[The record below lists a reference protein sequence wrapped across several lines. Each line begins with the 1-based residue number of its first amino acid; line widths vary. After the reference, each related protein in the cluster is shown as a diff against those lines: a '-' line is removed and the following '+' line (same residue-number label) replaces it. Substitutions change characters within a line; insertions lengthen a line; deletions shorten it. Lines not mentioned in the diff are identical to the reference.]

1 MKFKQLEVI
10 GFKSFADKTSFYF
23 EDGLTGIVGPNGC
36 GKSNIVEALRWCMGE
51 TSAKSLRGS
60 GMEDVIFSGT
70 NSRPSKNLSE
80 VALKLENDNR
90 LPQFK
95 DMPEI
100 EVRRKIEKDKGSKY
114 FLNGREVRAK
124 DVQILFADLSTGPH
138 SPSMVSQGRVGSLVT
153 AKPTDRRAI
162 LEEAAG
168 IGGLHVRR
176 HEAELRLTAAEN
188 NLKKAD
194 DIMKQIENQLKNLL
208 KQAEEATKYKDM
220 SNNIQSLEAKLLYFQ
235 SREIE
240 SLIFGAQE
248 ELSEVE
254 DEISAVNIDK
264 NFNENALKEE
274 GKEIKPLRDEN
285 AELNTK
291 LQRLNLEFEQ
301 ISEEENRAKNEIEK
315 IKREIK
321 QINIDIDREKQIIN
335 DATSN
340 ERRLS
345 AEKNDILEINQ
356 NSSEIE
362 EKANNSYQESLKE
375 LNQEQDLLNK
385 LSDKIFSQ
393 IGGFDFNL
401 IKNKTDQLSSSIK
414 EVALKLKKLSGENDK
429 LDSGAIKNRIDEIQN
444 EFIKMEDLADKIN
457 FDLEAAAPQANLNSD
472 TTNTL
477 KNEFIEKIKTISEL
491 QEKYASRLSK
501 YESIK
506 QEATKRKGRLSI
518 IESEIKN
525 WIDLKENSEKKFLE
539 LNERFK
545 ENENTLSLEEAKP
558 GSIAEKKGTYVQN
571 IKNIE
576 EDILQINEKLTSK
589 EDSVQSINQKLYDIN
604 TTVLGIT
611 ERKVRA
617 QTIIEGLKEKKKEI
631 ELKSLTDFKHPIA
644 ELPTFVEIDVDEQV
658 KTSEIESQIQKL
670 KDRRE
675 RMGAVNLRA
684 DNETQE
690 LQDQIDR
697 MMSDRKDLVQGIQ
710 KLKSSINDLNEK
722 GRERLLDAFEKVSRK
737 FNDVYTKLFAGGN
750 ARLEL
755 IESDDPLEAG
765 LELLVSPPGKKLQS
779 ITLLSGGEQAL
790 TAMALIFAVF
800 LINPSPI
807 CILDE
812 VDAPLDDANVT
823 RFCSLLDELSSV
835 TDTKFVIITHHALTM
850 SRMNRLYGV
859 TMAERGV
866 SQLVAVDLEK
876 AEEMVA

>member
-1 MKFKQLEVI
+1 MKFKKLEVV
-10 GFKSFADKTSFYF
+10 GFKSFADKTSFHF

-70 NSRPSKNLSE
+70 TSRPSKNLCE

-100 EVRRKIEKDKGSKY
+100 EVRRKIQKDKGSKY
-114 FLNGREVRAK
+114 YLNGREVRAK
-124 DVQILFADLSTGPH
+124 DIQILFADLSTGPH

-168 IGGLHVRR
+168 ISGLHVRR
-176 HEAELRLTAAEN
+176 HEAELRLDAAEN

-194 DIMKQIENQLKNLL
+194 DIMKQIENQLKSLL
-208 KQAEEATKYKDM
+208 KQAEEASKYKNI
-220 SNNIQSLEAKLLYFQ
+220 SNEIQHLEAKLVYFQ
-235 SREIE
+235 SKEIE
-240 SLIFGAQE
+240 KSILVAQE
-248 ELSEVE
+248 ELGEVE

-274 GKEIKPLRDEN
+274 SQKITPLRNEN
-285 AELNTK
+285 AQLNAK

-301 ISEEENRAKNEIEK
+301 ISEEEGRAKNEVEK
-315 IKREIK
+315 IKKEIK

-335 DATSN
+335 DSSSN
-340 ERRLS
+340 EKRLLNERS
-345 AEKNDILEINQ
+345 DIEETEKTSSEVEEQAEKDY
-356 NSSEIE
+356 
-362 EKANNSYQESLKE
+362 KESLSE
-375 LNQEQDLLNK
+375 LNKEQEVLNK
-385 LSDKIFSQ
+385 LSEKIFSQ
-393 IGGFDFNL
+393 IGGFEFGV
-401 IKNKTDQLSSSIK
+401 IKRKTSQLSSLIDNISLR
-414 EVALKLKKLSGENDK
+414 LKTQSESTDNYDAPTLKGKIIEFY
-429 LDSGAIKNRIDEIQN
+429 N
-444 EFIKMEDLADKIN
+444 EFKNIEDLIKQIN
-457 FDLEAAAPQANLNSD
+457 FDLEAAEPQANLNSD
-472 TTNTL
+472 LTN
-477 KNEFIEKIKTISEL
+477 KIKQEFLEKLKIVSEL
-491 QEKYASRLSK
+491 QGKYASRLSK
-501 YESIK
+501 YENLK
-506 QEATKRKGRLSI
+506 QDSLKRKERLKNI
-518 IESEIKN
+518 DSEIKN
-525 WIDLKENSEKKFLE
+525 WIDLKNSSEQKFKE
-539 LNERFK
+539 LNARLK
-545 ENENTLSLEEAKP
+545 GSEEVLTEEEIKP
-558 GSIAEKKGTYVQN
+558 GTIAEKKGTYVQN
-571 IKNIE
+571 IENVK
-576 EDILQINEKLTSK
+576 EDIVQINEQLTSK
-589 EDSVQSINQKLYDIN
+589 EESVKLINQKLYDIN
-604 TTVLGIT
+604 GVVLGIT

-617 QTIIEGLKEKKKEI
+617 QTIIEGLKDKKKEI
-631 ELKSLTDFKHPIA
+631 ELKSLSEFKHTLE
-644 ELPTFVEIDVDEQV
+644 ELPNFAGID
-658 KTSEIESQIQKL
+658 IEEDIQANKIDNQIQKL
-670 KDRRE
+670 KDQRE
-675 RMGAVNLRA
+675 KMGAVNLRA

-697 MMSDRKDLVQGIQ
+697 MMNDRKDLVQGIQ
-710 KLKSSINDLNEK
+710 KLKGSINDLNQK

-765 LELLVSPPGKKLQS
+765 LELLASPPGKKLQS

-823 RFCSLLDELSSV
+823 RFCALLDELSNV
-835 TDTKFVIITHHALTM
+835 TDTKFVVITHHALTM

-876 AEEMVA
+876 AEGMVA

>member
-1 MKFKQLEVI
+1 MKFKKLEVV
-10 GFKSFADKTSFYF
+10 GFKSFADKTSFHF

-70 NSRPSKNLSE
+70 TSRPSKNLCE

-114 FLNGREVRAK
+114 YLNGREVRAK
-124 DVQILFADLSTGPH
+124 DIQILFADLSTGPH

-168 IGGLHVRR
+168 ISGLHVRR
-176 HEAELRLTAAEN
+176 HEAELRLDAAEN

-194 DIMKQIENQLKNLL
+194 DIMKQIENQLKSLL
-208 KQAEEATKYKDM
+208 KQAEEASKYKNI
-220 SNNIQSLEAKLLYFQ
+220 SNEIQHLEAKLVYFQ
-235 SREIE
+235 SKEIAK
-240 SLIFGAQE
+240 SILVAQE
-248 ELSEVE
+248 ELGEVE

-274 GKEIKPLRDEN
+274 SQKITPLRNEN
-285 AELNTK
+285 AQLNAK

-301 ISEEENRAKNEIEK
+301 ISEEEGRAKNEVEK
-315 IKREIK
+315 IKKEIK

-335 DATSN
+335 DSSSN
-340 ERRLS
+340 EKRLLNERS
-345 AEKNDILEINQ
+345 DIEETEKTSSEVEEQAEKDY
-356 NSSEIE
+356 
-362 EKANNSYQESLKE
+362 KESLSE
-375 LNQEQDLLNK
+375 LNKEQEVLNK
-385 LSDKIFSQ
+385 LSEKIFSQ
-393 IGGFDFNL
+393 IGGFEFGV
-401 IKNKTDQLSSSIK
+401 IKRKTSQLSSLIDNISLRLK
-414 EVALKLKKLSGENDK
+414 TQSESTDNYDAPALKGKIIEFY
-429 LDSGAIKNRIDEIQN
+429 N
-444 EFIKMEDLADKIN
+444 EFKNIEDLIKQIN
-457 FDLEAAAPQANLNSD
+457 FDLEAAEPQANLNSD
-472 TTNTL
+472 LTN
-477 KNEFIEKIKTISEL
+477 KIKQEFLEKLKIVSEL
-491 QEKYASRLSK
+491 QGKYASRLSK
-501 YESIK
+501 YENLK
-506 QEATKRKGRLSI
+506 QDSLKRKERLKNI
-518 IESEIKN
+518 DSEIKN
-525 WIDLKENSEKKFLE
+525 WIDLKNSSEQKFKE
-539 LNERFK
+539 LNARLK
-545 ENENTLSLEEAKP
+545 GSEEVLTEEEIKP
-558 GSIAEKKGTYVQN
+558 GTIAEKKGTYVQN
-571 IKNIE
+571 IENVK
-576 EDILQINEKLTSK
+576 EDIVQINEQLTSK
-589 EDSVQSINQKLYDIN
+589 EESVKLINQKLYDIN
-604 TTVLGIT
+604 GVVLGIT

-617 QTIIEGLKEKKKEI
+617 QTIIEGLKDKKKEI
-631 ELKSLTDFKHPIA
+631 ELKSLSEFKHTLE
-644 ELPTFVEIDVDEQV
+644 ELPNFAGID
-658 KTSEIESQIQKL
+658 IEEDIQANKIDNQIQKL
-670 KDRRE
+670 KDQRE
-675 RMGAVNLRA
+675 KMGAINLRA

-697 MMSDRKDLVQGIQ
+697 MMNDRKDLVQGIQ
-710 KLKSSINDLNEK
+710 KLKGSINDLNQK

-765 LELLVSPPGKKLQS
+765 LELLASPPGKKLQS

-823 RFCSLLDELSSV
+823 RFCALLDELSNV
-835 TDTKFVIITHHALTM
+835 TDTKFVVITHHALTM

-876 AEEMVA
+876 AEGMVA

>member
-315 IKREIK
+315 IKKEIK

-340 ERRLS
+340 EKRLS

-472 TTNTL
+472 TTNAL

-697 MMSDRKDLVQGIQ
+697 MMNDRKDLVQGIQ

>member
-70 NSRPSKNLSE
+70 TSRPSKNLSE

-220 SNNIQSLEAKLLYFQ
+220 SNNIQSLEAKLVYFQ
-235 SREIE
+235 SQEIE
-240 SLIFGAQE
+240 GSILGAQE

-315 IKREIK
+315 IKKEIK
-321 QINIDIDREKQIIN
+321 QINIDIDREKQIVN

-340 ERRLS
+340 EKRLS

-414 EVALKLKKLSGENDK
+414 EVALRLKKLSGENDE

-472 TTNTL
+472 TTNAL

-501 YESIK
+501 YKSIK

-545 ENENTLSLEEAKP
+545 ENENALSLEEAKP

-644 ELPTFVEIDVDEQV
+644 ELPTFAEIDVDEQV
-658 KTSEIESQIQKL
+658 KTSEIENQIQKL

-697 MMSDRKDLVQGIQ
+697 MMNDRKDLVQGIQ

-835 TDTKFVIITHHALTM
+835 TDTKFVVITHHALTM

>member
-315 IKREIK
+315 IKKEIK

-340 ERRLS
+340 EKRLS

-472 TTNTL
+472 TTNAL

>member
-36 GKSNIVEALRWCMGE
+36 GKSNIVESLRWCMGE

-70 NSRPSKNLSE
+70 TSRPSKNLCE

-95 DMPEI
+95 DMSEI

-124 DVQILFADLSTGPH
+124 DIQILFADLSTGPH

-194 DIMKQIENQLKNLL
+194 DIMKQIENQLKSLL
-208 KQAEEATKYKDM
+208 KQAEEASKYKNI
-220 SNNIQSLEAKLLYFQ
+220 SNEIQNLEAKLVYFQ
-235 SREIE
+235 SKEIDN
-240 SLIFGAQE
+240 SVQNAQE
-248 ELSEVE
+248 ELGNVE

-274 GKEIKPLRDEN
+274 SQNIRPLRDEN
-285 AELNTK
+285 AQLNAK

-301 ISEEENRAKNEIEK
+301 ISEEEGRAKNEIEK
-315 IKREIK
+315 IKKEIK
-321 QINIDIDREKQIIN
+321 QVNTDIDREKQIIN
-335 DATSN
+335 DSSSN
-340 ERRLS
+340 EKRLA
-345 AEKNDILEINQ
+345 AERSDTIETEQ
-356 NSSEIE
+356 NSAEIE
-362 EKANNSYQESLKE
+362 EKAYNAYQQSLKE
-375 LNQEQDLLNK
+375 LNNEQNLLNK

-393 IGGFDFNL
+393 IGGFDFGL
-401 IKNKTDQLSSSIK
+401 IKNKTEQLSNSIK
-414 EVALKLKKLSGENDK
+414 ETGLMLQKLSEASNLEISEIKSQIITISNEYVKIENLITK
-429 LDSGAIKNRIDEIQN
+429 V
-444 EFIKMEDLADKIN
+444 N
-457 FDLEAAAPQANLNSD
+457 FDLDAAAPQANLNSD
-472 TTNTL
+472 TTNQL
-477 KNEFIEKIKTISEL
+477 KKDFLDQLKIISDL

-501 YESIK
+501 YETLRQDSL
-506 QEATKRKGRLSI
+506 KRKERLNN
-518 IESEIKN
+518 IENEIKN
-525 WIDLKENSEKKFLE
+525 WIDLKQSSEQKFKE
-539 LNERFK
+539 LNERLK
-545 ENENTLSLEEAKP
+545 ENEIILSEEETKP
-558 GSIAEKKGTYVQN
+558 GAIAEKKGTYVQN

-576 EDILQINEKLTSK
+576 EDTQQILEKLNSK
-589 EDSVQSINQKLYDIN
+589 EESIKSINQKLYDIN
-604 TTVLGIT
+604 GTVLEIT

-631 ELKSLTDFKHPIA
+631 ELKSLSEFKHTIE
-644 ELPTFVEIDVDEQV
+644 ELPNFAEINIQEVIE
-658 KTSEIESQIQKL
+658 TSKIESHIQKL
-670 KDRRE
+670 KDQRE
-675 RMGAVNLRA
+675 KMGAVNLRA

-690 LQDQIDR
+690 LQNQIDK
-697 MMSDRKDLVQGIQ
+697 MMNDRKDLVQGIQ
-710 KLKSSINDLNEK
+710 KLKGSINDLNQK

-737 FNDVYTKLFAGGN
+737 FNDVYTKLFAGGS
-750 ARLEL
+750 AKLEL

-823 RFCSLLDELSSV
+823 RFCSLLDELSNI
-835 TDTKFVIITHHALTM
+835 TDTKFIIITHHALTM

>member
-1 MKFKQLEVI
+1 MKFKQLEVV

-36 GKSNIVEALRWCMGE
+36 GKSNIVESLRWCMGE

-70 NSRPSKNLSE
+70 TSRPSKNLCE

-95 DMPEI
+95 DMSEI

-124 DVQILFADLSTGPH
+124 DIQILFADLSTGPH

-194 DIMKQIENQLKNLL
+194 DIMKQIENQLKSLL
-208 KQAEEATKYKDM
+208 KQAEEASKYKNI
-220 SNNIQSLEAKLLYFQ
+220 SNEIQNLEAKLVYFQ
-235 SREIE
+235 SKEIDN
-240 SLIFGAQE
+240 SIQDAQE
-248 ELSEVE
+248 ELGNVE

-274 GKEIKPLRDEN
+274 SQNIRPLRDEN
-285 AELNTK
+285 AQLNAK

-301 ISEEENRAKNEIEK
+301 ISEEEGRAKNEIEK
-315 IKREIK
+315 IKKEIK
-321 QINIDIDREKQIIN
+321 QVNTDIDREKQIIN
-335 DATSN
+335 DSSSN
-340 ERRLS
+340 EKRLA
-345 AEKNDILEINQ
+345 AERSDTIETEQ
-356 NSSEIE
+356 NSAEIE
-362 EKANNSYQESLKE
+362 EKAYNAYQQSLKE
-375 LNQEQDLLNK
+375 LNNEQNLLNK

-393 IGGFDFNL
+393 IGGFDFSL
-401 IKNKTDQLSSSIK
+401 IKNKTEQLSNSIK
-414 EVALKLKKLSGENDK
+414 ETGLMLQKLSEDSNLEVSEIKSQILAISNEYVKIENLITK
-429 LDSGAIKNRIDEIQN
+429 V
-444 EFIKMEDLADKIN
+444 N
-457 FDLEAAAPQANLNSD
+457 FDLDAAAPQANLNSD
-472 TTNTL
+472 TTNQL
-477 KNEFIEKIKTISEL
+477 KKDFLDQLKIISDL

-501 YESIK
+501 YETLRQDSL
-506 QEATKRKGRLSI
+506 KRKERLNN
-518 IESEIKN
+518 IENEIKN
-525 WIDLKENSEKKFLE
+525 WIDLKQSSEQKFKE
-539 LNERFK
+539 LNERLK
-545 ENENTLSLEEAKP
+545 ENEIILSKEETKP
-558 GSIAEKKGTYVQN
+558 GAIAEKKGTYVQN

-576 EDILQINEKLTSK
+576 EDIQQILEKLNSK
-589 EDSVQSINQKLYDIN
+589 EESIKSINQKLYDIN
-604 TTVLGIT
+604 GTVLEIT

-631 ELKSLTDFKHPIA
+631 ELKSLSEFKRAIE
-644 ELPTFVEIDVDEQV
+644 ELPSFAEINTEEAIE
-658 KTSEIESQIQKL
+658 TSKIENQIQKL
-670 KDRRE
+670 KDQRE
-675 RMGAVNLRA
+675 KMGAVNLRA

-690 LQDQIDR
+690 LQNQIDK
-697 MMSDRKDLVQGIQ
+697 MMNDRKDLVQGIQ
-710 KLKSSINDLNEK
+710 KLKGSINDLNQK

-737 FNDVYTKLFAGGN
+737 FNDVYTKLFAGGS
-750 ARLEL
+750 AKLEL

-765 LELLVSPPGKKLQS
+765 LELLVSPPGEKLQS

-823 RFCSLLDELSSV
+823 RFCSLLDELSNI
-835 TDTKFVIITHHALTM
+835 TDTKFIIITHHALTM

>member
-1 MKFKQLEVI
+1 MKFKKLEVV
-10 GFKSFADKTSFYF
+10 GFKSFADKTSFHF

-70 NSRPSKNLSE
+70 TSRPSKNLCE

-114 FLNGREVRAK
+114 YLNGREVRAK
-124 DVQILFADLSTGPH
+124 DIQILFADLSTGPH

-168 IGGLHVRR
+168 ISGLHVRR
-176 HEAELRLTAAEN
+176 HEAELRLDAAEN

-194 DIMKQIENQLKNLL
+194 DIMKQIENQLKSLL
-208 KQAEEATKYKDM
+208 KQAEEASKYKNI
-220 SNNIQSLEAKLLYFQ
+220 SNEIQHLEAKLVYFQ
-235 SREIE
+235 SKEVEKSI
-240 SLIFGAQE
+240 LVAQE
-248 ELSEVE
+248 ELGEVE

-274 GKEIKPLRDEN
+274 SQKITPLRNEN
-285 AELNTK
+285 AQLNAK

-301 ISEEENRAKNEIEK
+301 ISEEEGRAKNEVEK
-315 IKREIK
+315 IKKEIK

-335 DATSN
+335 DSSSN
-340 ERRLS
+340 EKRLLNERS
-345 AEKNDILEINQ
+345 DIEETEKTSSEVEEQAEKDY
-356 NSSEIE
+356 
-362 EKANNSYQESLKE
+362 KESLSE
-375 LNQEQDLLNK
+375 LNKEQEVLNK
-385 LSDKIFSQ
+385 LSEKIFSQ
-393 IGGFDFNL
+393 IGGFEFGV
-401 IKNKTDQLSSSIK
+401 IKRKTSQLSSLIDNISLR
-414 EVALKLKKLSGENDK
+414 LKTQSESTDNYDAPTLKGKIIEFY
-429 LDSGAIKNRIDEIQN
+429 N
-444 EFIKMEDLADKIN
+444 EFKNIEDLIKQIN
-457 FDLEAAAPQANLNSD
+457 FDLEAAEPQANLNSD
-472 TTNTL
+472 LTN
-477 KNEFIEKIKTISEL
+477 KIKQEFLEKLKIVSEL
-491 QEKYASRLSK
+491 QGKYASRLSK
-501 YESIK
+501 YENLK
-506 QEATKRKGRLSI
+506 QDSLKRKERLKNI
-518 IESEIKN
+518 DSEIKN
-525 WIDLKENSEKKFLE
+525 WIDLKNSSEQKFKE
-539 LNERFK
+539 LNARLK
-545 ENENTLSLEEAKP
+545 GSEEVLTEEEIKP
-558 GSIAEKKGTYVQN
+558 GTIAEKKGTYVQN
-571 IKNIE
+571 IENVK
-576 EDILQINEKLTSK
+576 EDIVQINEQLTSK
-589 EDSVQSINQKLYDIN
+589 EESVKLINQKLYDIN
-604 TTVLGIT
+604 GVVLGIT

-617 QTIIEGLKEKKKEI
+617 QTIIEGLKDKKKEI
-631 ELKSLTDFKHPIA
+631 ELKSLSEFKHTLE
-644 ELPTFVEIDVDEQV
+644 ELPNFAGID
-658 KTSEIESQIQKL
+658 IEEDIQANKIDNQIQKL
-670 KDRRE
+670 KDQRE
-675 RMGAVNLRA
+675 KMGAINLRA

-697 MMSDRKDLVQGIQ
+697 MMNDRKDLVQGIQ
-710 KLKSSINDLNEK
+710 KLKGSINDLNQK

-765 LELLVSPPGKKLQS
+765 LELLASPPGKKLQS

-823 RFCSLLDELSSV
+823 RFCALLDELSNV
-835 TDTKFVIITHHALTM
+835 TDTKFVVITHHALTM

-876 AEEMVA
+876 AEGMVA

>member
-1 MKFKQLEVI
+1 MKFKKLEVV
-10 GFKSFADKTSFYF
+10 GFKSFADKTSFHF

-70 NSRPSKNLSE
+70 TSRPSKNLCE

-114 FLNGREVRAK
+114 YLNGREVRAK
-124 DVQILFADLSTGPH
+124 DIQILFADLSTGPH

-168 IGGLHVRR
+168 ISGLHVRR
-176 HEAELRLTAAEN
+176 HEAELRLDAAEN

-194 DIMKQIENQLKNLL
+194 DIMKQIENQLKSLL
-208 KQAEEATKYKDM
+208 KQAEEASKYKNI
-220 SNNIQSLEAKLLYFQ
+220 SNEIQHLEAKLVYFQ
-235 SREIE
+235 SKEIAK
-240 SLIFGAQE
+240 SILVAQE
-248 ELSEVE
+248 ELGEVE

-274 GKEIKPLRDEN
+274 SQKITPLRNEN
-285 AELNTK
+285 AQLNAK

-301 ISEEENRAKNEIEK
+301 ISEEEGRAKNEVEK
-315 IKREIK
+315 IKKEIK

-335 DATSN
+335 DSSSN
-340 ERRLS
+340 EKRLLNERS
-345 AEKNDILEINQ
+345 DIEETEKTSSEVEEQAEKDY
-356 NSSEIE
+356 
-362 EKANNSYQESLKE
+362 KESLSE
-375 LNQEQDLLNK
+375 LNKEQEVLNK
-385 LSDKIFSQ
+385 LSEKIFSQ
-393 IGGFDFNL
+393 IGGFEFGV
-401 IKNKTDQLSSSIK
+401 IKRKTSQLSSLIDNISLR
-414 EVALKLKKLSGENDK
+414 LKTQSESTDNYDAPTLKGKIIEFY
-429 LDSGAIKNRIDEIQN
+429 N
-444 EFIKMEDLADKIN
+444 EFKNIEDLIKQIN
-457 FDLEAAAPQANLNSD
+457 FDLEAAEPQANLNSD
-472 TTNTL
+472 LTN
-477 KNEFIEKIKTISEL
+477 KIKQEFLEKLKIVSEL
-491 QEKYASRLSK
+491 QGKYASRLSK
-501 YESIK
+501 YENLK
-506 QEATKRKGRLSI
+506 QDSLKRKERLKNI
-518 IESEIKN
+518 DSEIKN
-525 WIDLKENSEKKFLE
+525 WIDLKNSSEQKFKE
-539 LNERFK
+539 LNARLK
-545 ENENTLSLEEAKP
+545 GSEEVLTEEEIKP
-558 GSIAEKKGTYVQN
+558 GTIAEKKGTYVQN
-571 IKNIE
+571 IENVK
-576 EDILQINEKLTSK
+576 EDIVQINEQLTSK
-589 EDSVQSINQKLYDIN
+589 EEFVKLINQKLYDIN
-604 TTVLGIT
+604 GVVLGIT

-617 QTIIEGLKEKKKEI
+617 QTIIEGLKDKKKEI
-631 ELKSLTDFKHPIA
+631 ELKSLSEFKHTLE
-644 ELPTFVEIDVDEQV
+644 ELPNFAGID
-658 KTSEIESQIQKL
+658 IEEDIQANKIDNQIQKL
-670 KDRRE
+670 KDQRE
-675 RMGAVNLRA
+675 KMGAVNLRA

-697 MMSDRKDLVQGIQ
+697 MMNDRKDLVQGIQ
-710 KLKSSINDLNEK
+710 KLKGSINDLNQK

-765 LELLVSPPGKKLQS
+765 LELLASPPGKKLQS

-823 RFCSLLDELSSV
+823 RFCALLDELSNV
-835 TDTKFVIITHHALTM
+835 TDTKFVVITHHALTM

-876 AEEMVA
+876 AEGMVA

>member
-1 MKFKQLEVI
+1 MKFKKLEVV
-10 GFKSFADKTSFYF
+10 GFKSFADKTSFHF

-70 NSRPSKNLSE
+70 TSRPSKNLCE

-114 FLNGREVRAK
+114 YLNGREVRAK
-124 DVQILFADLSTGPH
+124 DIQILFADLSTGPH

-168 IGGLHVRR
+168 ISGLHVRR
-176 HEAELRLTAAEN
+176 HEAELRLDAAEN

-194 DIMKQIENQLKNLL
+194 DIMKQIENQLKSLL
-208 KQAEEATKYKDM
+208 KQAEEASKYKNI
-220 SNNIQSLEAKLLYFQ
+220 SNEIQHLEAKLVYFQ
-235 SREIE
+235 SKEIAK
-240 SLIFGAQE
+240 SILVAQE
-248 ELSEVE
+248 ELGEVE

-274 GKEIKPLRDEN
+274 SQKITPLRNEN
-285 AELNTK
+285 AQLNAK

-301 ISEEENRAKNEIEK
+301 ISEEEGRAKNEVEK
-315 IKREIK
+315 IKKEIK

-335 DATSN
+335 DSSSN
-340 ERRLS
+340 EKRLLNERS
-345 AEKNDILEINQ
+345 DIEETEKTSSEVEEQAEKDY
-356 NSSEIE
+356 
-362 EKANNSYQESLKE
+362 KESLSE
-375 LNQEQDLLNK
+375 LNKEQEVLNK
-385 LSDKIFSQ
+385 LSEKIFSQ
-393 IGGFDFNL
+393 IGGFEFGV
-401 IKNKTDQLSSSIK
+401 IKRKTSQLSSLIDNISLRLK
-414 EVALKLKKLSGENDK
+414 TQSESTDNYDAPALKGKIIEFY
-429 LDSGAIKNRIDEIQN
+429 N
-444 EFIKMEDLADKIN
+444 EFKNIEDLIKQIN
-457 FDLEAAAPQANLNSD
+457 FDLEAAEPQANLNSD
-472 TTNTL
+472 LTN
-477 KNEFIEKIKTISEL
+477 KIKQEFLEKLKIVSEL
-491 QEKYASRLSK
+491 QGKYASRLSK
-501 YESIK
+501 YENLK
-506 QEATKRKGRLSI
+506 QDSLKRKERLKNI
-518 IESEIKN
+518 DSEIKN
-525 WIDLKENSEKKFLE
+525 WIDLKNSSEQKFKE
-539 LNERFK
+539 LNARLK
-545 ENENTLSLEEAKP
+545 GSEEVLTEEEIKP
-558 GSIAEKKGTYVQN
+558 GTIAEKKGTYVQN
-571 IKNIE
+571 IENVK
-576 EDILQINEKLTSK
+576 EDIVQINEQLTSK
-589 EDSVQSINQKLYDIN
+589 EESVKLINQKLYDIN
-604 TTVLGIT
+604 GVVLGIT

-617 QTIIEGLKEKKKEI
+617 QTIIEGLKDKKKEI
-631 ELKSLTDFKHPIA
+631 ELKSLSEFKHTLE
-644 ELPTFVEIDVDEQV
+644 ELPNFAGID
-658 KTSEIESQIQKL
+658 IEEDIQANKIDNQIQKL
-670 KDRRE
+670 KDQRE
-675 RMGAVNLRA
+675 KMGAVNLRA

-697 MMSDRKDLVQGIQ
+697 MMNDRKDLVQGIQ
-710 KLKSSINDLNEK
+710 KLKGSINDLNQK

-765 LELLVSPPGKKLQS
+765 LELLASPPGKKLQS

-823 RFCSLLDELSSV
+823 RFCALLDELSNV
-835 TDTKFVIITHHALTM
+835 TDTKFVVITHHALTM

-876 AEEMVA
+876 AEGMVA

>member
-10 GFKSFADKTSFYF
+10 SFKSFADKTTFYF

-36 GKSNIVEALRWCMGE
+36 GKSNIVESLRWCMGE

-70 NSRPSKNLSE
+70 TSRPSKNLCE

-114 FLNGREVRAK
+114 YLNGREVRAK
-124 DVQILFADLSTGPH
+124 DIQILFADLSTGPH

-194 DIMKQIENQLKNLL
+194 DIMKQIENQLKSLL
-208 KQAEEATKYKDM
+208 KQAEEASKYKNI
-220 SNNIQSLEAKLLYFQ
+220 SNEIQHLEAKLVFFQ
-235 SREIE
+235 FKEIE
-240 SLIFGAQE
+240 KSILDAQT
-248 ELSEVE
+248 ELGEVE

-274 GKEIKPLRDEN
+274 SQKIAPLRDNN
-285 AELNTK
+285 AQLNAK

-301 ISEEENRAKNEIEK
+301 INEEEGRAKNEIEK
-315 IKREIK
+315 IKKEIK
-321 QINIDIDREKQIIN
+321 QISIDIDREKQIIN
-335 DATSN
+335 DSSSNEKRLSN
-340 ERRLS
+340 ERS
-345 AEKNDILEINQ
+345 DVVEMEQ

-362 EKANNSYQESLKE
+362 EKAEKAYKE
-375 LNQEQDLLNK
+375 TLGELGKEQSILNDL
-385 LSDKIFSQ
+385 SEKIFSQ
-393 IGGFDFNL
+393 IGGFEFGIIKNKIDQLSVQIQNINLKLKNEVGIIDNLDTSTFKGKITEYYNDLTIVENL
-401 IKNKTDQLSSSIK
+401 IK
-414 EVALKLKKLSGENDK
+414 
-429 LDSGAIKNRIDEIQN
+429 
-444 EFIKMEDLADKIN
+444 KIN
-457 FDLEAAAPQANLNSD
+457 FDLEAAEPQANLNSNL
-472 TTNTL
+472 TNKL
-477 KNEFIEKIKTISEL
+477 KEDFLNKLKIISEL

-501 YESIK
+501 HETLK
-506 QEATKRKGRLSI
+506 QENLKRKERLKNI
-518 IESEIKN
+518 DSEIKN
-525 WIDLKENSEKKFLE
+525 WIDLKNSSEKKFEE
-539 LNERFK
+539 LSGRIKDREEILVK
-545 ENENTLSLEEAKP
+545 EEIKP
-558 GSIAEKKGTYVQN
+558 GTIAEKKGTYVQN
-571 IKNIE
+571 IKNVE
-576 EDILQINEKLTSK
+576 EDILQINEQLDSK
-589 EDSVQSINQKLYDIN
+589 EDSIKSINQKLYDIN
-604 TTVLGIT
+604 GIILQIT

-631 ELKSLTDFKHPIA
+631 ELKSLSDFKNSI
-644 ELPTFVEIDVDEQV
+644 EDLPAFAGID
-658 KTSEIESQIQKL
+658 IEENIEANKIENQIQKL
-670 KDRRE
+670 KEQRE

-690 LQDQIDR
+690 LQNQIDK
-697 MMSDRKDLVQGIQ
+697 MMNDRKDLVQGIQ
-710 KLKSSINDLNEK
+710 KLKGSINDLNQK

-823 RFCSLLDELSSV
+823 RFCSLLDELSSI
-835 TDTKFVIITHHALTM
+835 TDTKFVVITHHALTM